1 MPCLY
6 PPAFFSNGQAPSKM
20 LLGPLLH
27 RVELLLS
34 VEMGDQKLLGPLRIS
49 EDREAG
55 LHVPLVG
62 PLPLDDLFQGP
73 GLLSLEHV
81 PDLLDL

>member
-1 MPCLY
+1 
-6 PPAFFSNGQAPSKM
+6 M
-20 LLGPLLH
+20 LLGHLLH

-55 LHVPLVG
+55 LGVPLVEPG
-62 PLPLDDLFQGP
+62 SLDDLFQGP
-73 GLLSLEHV
+73 RFLPLEHV
-81 PDLLDL
+81 SDLLDL